1 MITIFKTFYDQT
13 PYYLPIDKALDR
25 IRNGKSEQLV
35 KASQEVYNDPK
46 LYAAAKRKL
55 PCILFSGQFAERA
68 ISGLI
73 THSGYICLDF
83 DKFPNED
90 ELSLWRDNLDADEYT
105 YCVFLSPSGRGLKC
119 IVKIPP
125 VDYKDHKALFRGLQ
139 KYYNCEYFDINV
151 FDISR
156 ICFESFDPELQIN
169 SDSRMWDTAIFDPE
183 PVIIPYNKASLSEQ
197 ETVRRLLLWANR
209 KFPIVAGSRNANLY
223 RLCCSLN
230 DFGIDYEHAHSVVSQ
245 FQADDFKIVEIETTL
260 KSAYRKTGKF
270 GSLKF

>member
-1 MITIFKTFYDQT
+1 MITIYRTFYDQT
-13 PYYLPIDKALDR
+13 PYYLPIDKALER
-25 IRNGKSEQLV
+25 IRNGKSKQLV
-35 KASQEVYNDPK
+35 KACQEVYNDPK
-46 LYAAAKRKL
+46 QYAAAKRKL
-55 PCILFSGQFAERA
+55 PCILFSGQFAKRA

-90 ELSLWRDNLDADEYT
+90 ELILWRDNLEGDEYT
-105 YCVFLSPSGRGLKC
+105 YCVFLSPSDRGLKC

-139 KYYNCEYFDINV
+139 KYYNCEYFDFNV

-156 ICFESFDPELQIN
+156 ICFESFDHELQIN
-169 SDSRMWDTAIFDPE
+169 ISSKIWDTAIFDPE
-183 PVIIPYNKASLSEQ
+183 PIIIPYNKASLSEH
-197 ETVRRLLLWANR
+197 ETVRRLLLWADR
-209 KFPIVAGSRNANLY
+209 KFPIVAGARNSNLFK
-223 RLCCSLN
+223 LCCSLN
-230 DFGIDYEHAHSVVSQ
+230 DFGINYDHAHSVVSQ
-245 FQADDFKIVEIETTL
+245 FKSDDFKLMEIETTL